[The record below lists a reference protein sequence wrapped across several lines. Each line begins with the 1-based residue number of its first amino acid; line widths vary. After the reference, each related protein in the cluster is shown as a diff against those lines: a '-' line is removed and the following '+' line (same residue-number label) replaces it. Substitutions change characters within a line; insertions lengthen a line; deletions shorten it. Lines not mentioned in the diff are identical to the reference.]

1 MAAGFVYWIAE
12 DKLQRLSEA
21 FQLFKN
27 HNGWKGEIACVF
39 IVGNVLG
46 ESDCDG
52 ISYIVSSSVSSKMV
66 LKPLAPAF
74 LNIASSA
81 ILIRASGKN

>member
-1 MAAGFVYWIAE
+1 MIGSPEGNTLGRVKFESHKEEDNMAAGFVYWIAE

-39 IVGNVLG
+39 ILGNVLG

-52 ISYIVSSSVSSKMV
+52 ISYIN
-66 LKPLAPAF
+66 F
-74 LNIASSA
+74 TF
-81 ILIRASGKN
+81 

>member
-39 IVGNVLG
+39 ILGNVLG
-46 ESDCDG
+46 EVTAMEFHTST
-52 ISYIVSSSVSSKMV
+52 SR
-66 LKPLAPAF
+66 F
-74 LNIASSA
+74 E
-81 ILIRASGKN
+81 

>member
-27 HNGWKGEIACVF
+27 HNGWKGEIAWVF
-39 IVGNVLG
+39 ILGNVLG

-52 ISYIVSSSVSSKMV
+52 ISYIN
-66 LKPLAPAF
+66 F
-74 LNIASSA
+74 TF
-81 ILIRASGKN
+81 